1 MTIYIYIYTLE
12 WGSVVWYSS
21 HYICVGDMYV
31 SFANFCFCLQCAPFQ
46 ITWRIHT
53 HTSQFTSSKVIV
65 MANVIDDG
73 EVQQQH
79 HHNPPHVI
87 DETRI
92 DDVET
97 SLPVSVFT
105 SINMNEVV
113 CNRLAR
119 YAPLHMVSIC
129 LYITNA
135 NRVYWL
141 LLKFNHL
148 CVSIPLYR

>member
-1 MTIYIYIYTLE
+1 
-12 WGSVVWYSS
+12 
-21 HYICVGDMYV
+21 
-31 SFANFCFCLQCAPFQ
+31 
-46 ITWRIHT
+46 
-53 HTSQFTSSKVIV
+53 

-135 NRVYWL
+135 NRVY
-141 LLKFNHL
+141 
-148 CVSIPLYR
+148 